1 MHINK
6 LIDHT
11 FLRTDATISDIR
23 QLCKDAI
30 EHDFVSVCV
39 NPVYV
44 PFAVEYL
51 QDYETKVGTTVGFP
65 IGAVSPEMKYAETR
79 FVIHQGAEE
88 VDMVI
93 NVGALKDGN
102 LDLIKRETG
111 QVVEAADGNCV
122 KIIIE
127 TCLLTNEEKIIVCNI
142 AKTLGAHFVKT
153 STGFSIKGATVEDV
167 RLMRKTVGKEMG
179 VKASGG
185 IKTLS
190 DLNTMVTAGA
200 NRIGTTSA
208 IAILSELK
216 SE

>member
-1 MHINK
+1 MNIAR

-11 FLRTDATISDIR
+11 LLRTDATISDIR

-30 EHDFVSVCV
+30 KHDFVSVCV
-39 NPVYV
+39 SPIYV
-44 PFAVEYL
+44 PLAVEYL
-51 QDYETKVGTTVGFP
+51 QEHETKVGTTIGFP
-65 IGAVSPEMKYAETR
+65 IGAVSTEMKFAEAR

-88 VDMVI
+88 IDMVI

-102 LDLIKRETG
+102 LDLIKREIG
-111 QVVEAADGNCV
+111 QVVDSAGGNCV

-127 TCLLTNEEKIIVCNI
+127 TCLLTNEEKVTACNI
-142 AKTLGAHFVKT
+142 AKTMGAHFVKT
-153 STGFSIKGATVEDV
+153 STGFSVAGATAKDV
-167 RLMRKTVGKEMG
+167 TLMRETVGKEMG

-190 DLNTMVTAGA
+190 DLNTMVNAGA
-200 NRIGTTSA
+200 NRIGTSSA

>member
-1 MHINK
+1 MDITK

-11 FLRTDATISDIR
+11 LLKPDATKSDIK
-23 QLCKDAI
+23 QLCKGAI
-30 EHDFVSVCV
+30 EHGFASVFV

-44 PFAVEYL
+44 PIVVEIL
-51 QDYETKVGTTVGFP
+51 KDQEPKVGTVIGFP
-65 IGAVSPEMKYAETR
+65 LGGVSPEMKFAETR

-88 VDMVI
+88 IDMVL

-102 LDLIKRETG
+102 LDLIKKEIG
-111 QVVEAADGNCV
+111 EVVNAADGNCV

-127 TCLLTNEEKIIVCNI
+127 TCLLTDEEKVTVCNI
-142 AKTLGAHFVKT
+142 AKNMGAHFVKT
-153 STGFSIKGATVEDV
+153 STGFSIKGATLEDV

-185 IKTLS
+185 IKTLF

-208 IAILSELK
+208 IAILDELK

>member
-1 MHINK
+1 VNIAR

-11 FLRTDATISDIR
+11 LLRTDATISDIR

-30 EHDFVSVCV
+30 KHDFVSVCV
-39 NPVYV
+39 SPIYV
-44 PFAVEYL
+44 PLAVEYL
-51 QDYETKVGTTVGFP
+51 QEHETKVGTTIGFP
-65 IGAVSPEMKYAETR
+65 IGAVSTEMKFAEAR

-88 VDMVI
+88 IDMVI

-102 LDLIKRETG
+102 LDLIKREIG
-111 QVVEAADGNCV
+111 QVVDSADGNCV

-127 TCLLTNEEKIIVCNI
+127 TCLLTNEEKVTACNI
-142 AKTLGAHFVKT
+142 AKTMGAHFVKT
-153 STGFSIKGATVEDV
+153 STGFSVAGATAKDV
-167 RLMRKTVGKEMG
+167 TLMRETVGKEMG

-190 DLNTMVTAGA
+190 DLNTMVNAGA
-200 NRIGTTSA
+200 NRIGTSSA